1 MTTLDPSAASSSLG
15 LGRPSSGKAAS
26 RHPRQSSGAYQ
37 VFDPA
42 QVQTFREAFS
52 LVDQD
57 NDGLISEEDLRG
69 LLESLGQPAS
79 ATHLRSLLS
88 SIPSTAPSST
98 SKGGISFTSFV
109 TLFSQH
115 LSSLSPESELLEAFA
130 SFDEGN
136 TGFVKVGEV
145 REWLG
150 RSMGQG
156 EGGMSEEDISRF
168 LHPPF
173 LDPRTGLFN
182 YRAFCATLR
191 VTDPE
196 EAEAAAAAAALS

>member
-1 MTTLDPSAASSSLG
+1 MATLDPSSPGVG
-15 LGRPSSGKAAS
+15 LGRPSSGKASS

-52 LVDQD
+52 LIDQD
-57 NDGLISEEDLRG
+57 NDGLISEADLKG
-69 LLESLGQPAS
+69 LLESLGQSPSPA
-79 ATHLRSLLS
+79 HLQSLLS
-88 SIPSTAPSST
+88 SIPSTQPSGQ
-98 SKGGISFTSFV
+98 KGISFTSFV

-115 LSSLSPESELLEAFA
+115 LSSLSPEADLLEAFA

-136 TGFVKVGEV
+136 TGFVKEREV

-150 RSMGQG
+150 RSVGGGEAGMG
-156 EGGMSEEDISRF
+156 EEEISRF

-196 EAEAAAAAAALS
+196 EAEAAARTAALGA